1 MLTTKYIYITFS
13 IVQTF
18 LYFTII
24 THYKRVRLM
33 PRSSPAVLK
42 IYRYLVLVRILQEGN
57 MFQLYVIEGI
67 GKLDKLHVLLVP
79 NCVIIVK

>member
-1 MLTTKYIYITFS
+1 
-13 IVQTF
+13 
-18 LYFTII
+18 
-24 THYKRVRLM
+24 M